1 MFANAGEN
9 RRGVQLWKYIT
20 DHLMGRNGREATTWQ
35 EKNLPETQKESDNTV
50 YKITSSRVPAM
61 LQESAEMKDVEGF
74 LIDLDGVLYVGDKAI
89 KGARESIEFLTD
101 REYSFRFVSNTTR
114 KCRNTIAE
122 QLSAMGFDIP
132 VEYIFTPPLA
142 AVAFMKHAGKHQCYL
157 LTTGDVYRDFEQ
169 ERSCDTGTTVDFVII
184 GDAGDKLTYD
194 SLNTAFRHLMNGADL
209 VALEKDRYWM
219 TPGGLCLSAG
229 PFVQALEFATGK
241 TATIVG
247 KPSKTFFELAL
258 RDMGLR
264 ADQVAM
270 IGDDIVT
277 DIGGA
282 RAIGMQGILV
292 RTGKYRKDAVDNAV
306 VKPGCVIDS
315 LEQLRDI
322 L

>member
-1 MFANAGEN
+1 
-9 RRGVQLWKYIT
+9 
-20 DHLMGRNGREATTWQ
+20 
-35 EKNLPETQKESDNTV
+35 
-50 YKITSSRVPAM
+50 M
-61 LQESAEMKDVEGF
+61 LQERVEMKDVRGF
-74 LIDLDGVLYVGDKAI
+74 LIDLDGVLYVGDRAI
-89 KGARESIEFLTD
+89 EGARESIDLLRD
-101 REYSFRFVSNTTR
+101 RNYSFRFVSNTTR

-122 QLSAMGFDIP
+122 QLSSMGLNIP

-142 AVAFMKHAGKHQCYL
+142 AVALLKNAGKHHCYL
-157 LTTGDVYRDFEQ
+157 LTTGDVHRDFEQ
-169 ERSCDTGTTVDFVII
+169 ECSCDTGTTVDFVII
-184 GDAGDKLTYD
+184 GDAGDTLTYD

-209 VALEKDRYWM
+209 IALEKDRYWM
-219 TPGGLCLSAG
+219 APGGLCLSAG
-229 PFVQALEFATGK
+229 PFVQALEFATGI

-270 IGDDIVT
+270 IGDDIFT

-282 RAIGMQGILV
+282 GSMGMQAILV

-306 VKPGCVIDS
+306 LKPGCIIDS
-315 LEQLRDI
+315 IAQLRDI

>member
-1 MFANAGEN
+1 M
-9 RRGVQLWKYIT
+9 
-20 DHLMGRNGREATTWQ
+20 
-35 EKNLPETQKESDNTV
+35 ESNT
-50 YKITSSRVPAM
+50 
-61 LQESAEMKDVEGF
+61 LQGWAEMNDIRGF
-74 LIDLDGVLYVGDKAI
+74 LIDLDGVLYVGEKAI
-89 KGARESIEFLTD
+89 EGARESIEILKD
-101 REYSFRFVSNTTR
+101 RGYLFRFVSNTTR
-114 KCRNTIAE
+114 KCRNTIAD
-122 QLSAMGFDIP
+122 QLSSMDFDIP

-169 ERSCDTGTTVDFVII
+169 ECSFDNSTHVDFVII

-194 SLNTAFRHLMNGADL
+194 RLNIAFRHLMNGADL

-219 TPGGLCLSAG
+219 TPEGLCLSAG
-229 PFVQALEFATGK
+229 PFVQALEYATGK

-264 ADQVAM
+264 AEKVAM
-270 IGDDIVT
+270 IGDDILT

-282 RAIGMQGILV
+282 RAMGMQGILV
-292 RTGKYRKDAVDNAV
+292 RTGKYRKDAMDNAF
-306 VKPGCVIDS
+306 VKPSFIIDS
-315 LEQLRDI
+315 IAQVRDI